1 MALIV
6 RDLCKAFGATPAL
19 RGVTLDVADGEF
31 LALLGPS
38 GSGKSTLLRL
48 LAGLD
53 APTSGSVELDGAD
66 LLAIPARRRRAG
78 MVFQNYALFRHM
90 TVAEN
95 IAFGMKVRPRAE
107 RPAAADI
114 ERRTHELLR
123 LVQLDGMGARH
134 PSQLSGGQ
142 QQRVALARALA
153 IEPRLLLLDEPFGAL
168 DAKVRRELRQWL
180 RRLHDETGVT
190 TIFVTHDQDE
200 ALEVA
205 DTVAIL
211 NAGRIEQSGAP
222 EAVSNAPASAF
233 VFDFLS
239 LANRAEGE
247 VANGRLALFGADFP
261 APAGAPEGPV
271 VVFFRPHEIEV
282 AAHGFEAVVE
292 AVKQRGP
299 VVRASC
305 RRVDGEVAVEWAAAE
320 APAGLERGATV
331 RLAPRRFAIFP
342 R

>member
-53 APTSGSVELDGAD
+53 APTSGSIELDGAD

-200 ALEVA
+200 ALELA

-282 AAHGFEAVVE
+282 AAHGFEAVVD

-305 RRVDGEVAVEWAAAE
+305 WRADGEVAVEWASAE
-320 APAGLERGATV
+320 APAELARGATV